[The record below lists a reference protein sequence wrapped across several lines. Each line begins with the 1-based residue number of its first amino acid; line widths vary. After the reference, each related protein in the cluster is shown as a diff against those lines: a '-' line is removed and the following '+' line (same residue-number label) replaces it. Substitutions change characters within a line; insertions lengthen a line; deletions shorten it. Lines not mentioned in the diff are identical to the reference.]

1 MDPGLVDTCL
11 RRDPRVP
18 PASSSNC
25 TDYTAGGREGGG
37 EEFVAVRL
45 AAAALS
51 TQSTQTQRLNANLLS
66 SVVPQMKKFNTSKK
80 IKICQ
85 DHYFIL
91 SLSLSP
97 SPLRSMAAS

>member
-45 AAAALS
+45 AAAILS
-51 TQSTQTQRLNANLLS
+51 TQSTQTQQLNANLLS
-66 SVVPQMKKFNTSKK
+66 SVVPQLANFSTGSYNISYN
-80 IKICQ
+80 II
-85 DHYFIL
+85 IL
-91 SLSLSP
+91 
-97 SPLRSMAAS
+97 

>member
-1 MDPGLVDTCL
+1 MDPSSSADSCL

-25 TDYTAGGREGGG
+25 TDYTTGGREGG

-66 SVVPQMKKFNTSKK
+66 SVVPQLANFSTGSFNN
-80 IKICQ
+80 
-85 DHYFIL
+85 YL
-91 SLSLSP
+91 V
-97 SPLRSMAAS
+97 

>member
-1 MDPGLVDTCL
+1 MDPGSVGRCL

-25 TDYTAGGREGGG
+25 TDYTTGGREGGE

-51 TQSTQTQRLNANLLS
+51 TQSTRTRQLNGNLLS
-66 SVVPQMKKFNTSKK
+66 SVVPQLKKFNTSKK
-80 IKICQ
+80 SR
-85 DHYFIL
+85 YY
-91 SLSLSP
+91 
-97 SPLRSMAAS
+97 